1 MKTTSPDPEN
11 NSSQDMETNEQL
23 PDDTGKLLFLMDRS
37 EEFTGEENI
46 GIQ

>member
-1 MKTTSPDPEN
+1 MKTTSPDPED
-11 NSSQDMETNEQL
+11 NSNQDMKTNEQL
-23 PDDTGKLLFLMDRS
+23 PDEPGKLLFLMDRS